1 MGECEFIFKKIWD
14 KIIEAMKMKLH
25 NSNNKENKEDEEL
38 IKEIGLDSWFLTK
51 PNEVHFDDLYTIID
65 LSGKLLNKAELSGDN
80 NLPT

>member
-1 MGECEFIFKKIWD
+1 
-14 KIIEAMKMKLH
+14 MKFH
-25 NSNNKENKEDEEL
+25 NSNNKKNEEDEDL
-38 IKEIGLDSWFLTK
+38 IKEIGLDSWFLIK